1 VIYVPKKT
9 LAWFI
14 VLALFLTFSIVILY
28 FAICVVDSSS
38 EGWVRTYGGTNL
50 ESAYSIIQTSDG
62 GYAVAGSVE
71 SGALLL
77 KTDSTGNME
86 WNQTYVGDGARS
98 LVGTSDGGYVLAGGT
113 RLIKTDAY
121 GNIEWTR
128 TLLGGNSA
136 YSLIQTSD
144 KGYVV
149 AGNTGDARYGEDEY
163 FWLIKTDKLGYNQW
177 SKTFETLMPGVA
189 RSVIQTSDGGYALLG
204 SNSDNPDFLLV
215 KTSSSGELEWSKTY
229 GGEDNDNGWSIVQ
242 TSDGGYALAG
252 MLWNRSDHDNMA
264 GLIKI
269 NSEGNTLWMKNYP
282 GFTPLSMETTIDG
295 GYVLCSELT
304 LVKTDSEGQ
313 LLWTKSINFADDAAV
328 DQAHSVIQTLDGGY
342 AIAGVG
348 SPLYSAGRPLGD
360 SQVSYAWIIK
370 TDPEGVVSE
379 FPSWVFLPL
388 FLAATLVALFYS
400 RRVRTRLGISG

>member
-128 TLLGGNSA
+128 TLLGRE
-136 YSLIQTSD
+136 I
-144 KGYVV
+144 
-149 AGNTGDARYGEDEY
+149 
-163 FWLIKTDKLGYNQW
+163 W
-177 SKTFETLMPGVA
+177 
-189 RSVIQTSDGGYALLG
+189 
-204 SNSDNPDFLLV
+204 
-215 KTSSSGELEWSKTY
+215 
-229 GGEDNDNGWSIVQ
+229 
-242 TSDGGYALAG
+242 
-252 MLWNRSDHDNMA
+252 
-264 GLIKI
+264 
-269 NSEGNTLWMKNYP
+269 
-282 GFTPLSMETTIDG
+282 
-295 GYVLCSELT
+295 
-304 LVKTDSEGQ
+304 
-313 LLWTKSINFADDAAV
+313 
-328 DQAHSVIQTLDGGY
+328 
-342 AIAGVG
+342 
-348 SPLYSAGRPLGD
+348 
-360 SQVSYAWIIK
+360 
-370 TDPEGVVSE
+370 
-379 FPSWVFLPL
+379 
-388 FLAATLVALFYS
+388 
-400 RRVRTRLGISG
+400 